1 MKSIFVWKVPGRMTL
16 RRRCRKDS
24 TFSASVGRE
33 DGGTPP
39 MPPGRAAAPLRRRSG
54 HALRRRSGHA
64 PAPPPKAPLSP
75 VARPTQEAVAIPDT
89 RRRRRD
95 AGVRSQPGSGCA
107 TPGHP
112 SHPKETMW

>member
-16 RRRCRKDS
+16 RRCCPCGS
-24 TFSASVGRE
+24 AFSASVGRE

-39 MPPGRAAAPLRRRSG
+39 MPPGRAAAP
-54 HALRRRSGHA
+54 LRRRSGHA